1 MKKAYKIACIVSLS
15 VSLIAMIIWRVYDI
29 ELAEIF
35 IWGGIAITVILL
47 WLNSLKQ
54 RYEKMGL

>member
-29 ELAEIF
+29 ELAELF
-35 IWGGIAITVILL
+35 ICGGIGITVILL
-47 WLNSLKQ
+47 WLNSLN
-54 RYEKMGL
+54 